1 MVSQVKTMQQLAVS
15 ADASSFSMMIWGELV
30 SLRMEIMMF
39 VVAVIGYLLLFSSRV
54 PKDLQRLKL
63 KTKNCQPEKSG
74 KEPEEEEEPKNF
86 EEVEASLQR
95 AVSAGD
101 HRSVLKGWNSCKQL
115 GQAPTSV
122 KLSQVVESMQC
133 AKKDA
138 LFINRELVAFFK
150 KHTSQCDMTIINDVI
165 ESLGKRLDSEL
176 MALILDML
184 PSLGLKQDQRTY
196 EIFLVMHATTRSYP
210 EVQRLVAE
218 MEAGQ
223 VEFSNTAT
231 LAVIK
236 VALQAGKFEEAQQRF
251 SALKAACDP
260 EQQWAVPRHI
270 MAQLVEAACK
280 ENLLQQFLPELKDV
294 PLPEEAIHEMLSEC
308 IRLNDSDLARSVET
322 VARSQKES
330 ISDSTYSLLIKA
342 LAGRPWRAKAVVQE
356 VVKREVAEFSP
367 ELAMSV
373 LSFCAKAS
381 DNSIA
386 DTLLERM
393 QPKQLTV
400 LAAFIRYYIESEQ
413 LVKACDVF
421 EHRVQPMGEAGSQG
435 RSMID
440 SRVERSLMG
449 AALAC
454 GRTSLVQALFDPTRV
469 DVAQHILMIRKCAAE
484 NNLKGSMSIFDSLK
498 EGGVELNSIIY
509 NTILDACVKCCD
521 LEAAEDWMRQI
532 TEAGFADVVSFNTL
546 MKAHLAQNQFGK
558 ARSLMDDMKKVGLQP
573 NRVTFNELLNAAVVQ
588 GARRSD
594 IWELVKEMKAA
605 DIPPNQVTCSI
616 LLKTLNAK
624 SVEADVVLTMDLI
637 ESLDEPMDEVLLSST
652 VEACVRIG
660 KPELLVKKLDQM
672 QEKQKIVINGSHT
685 CGSLIKAY
693 GYARDISGA
702 WRCWKEMRARSVK
715 PTCITLGCMI
725 DAVVNNGDT
734 EGAFELLH
742 ECQKDEQCRDA
753 VNSILYCS
761 VLKGFARE
769 KKLERVWAVYEEMC
783 KNQMEMSLITFNT
796 IIDACARTGHMDN
809 LAKVQLD
816 MKKHHVDANIVTWS
830 TIIKG
835 HCQAGDVQ
843 KGLSVMKDMQS
854 TTKLKPDEIMF
865 NSLLDGCAQN
875 NLYDQ
880 GQELLKNMLQSGI
893 APSNFTLS
901 IMVKMLNRNRKVE
914 QSFALVKEITE
925 QYKFK
930 PNMFVY
936 TNLMQGCI
944 STRQLPRA
952 LTVLESMVKDK
963 ILPDCRLYSILIR
976 ASIYQESYKQADALL
991 RAALGL
997 PGAFE
1002 LPGVHL
1008 PACWQ
1013 IEASLVNE
1021 TLTSLAEWGC
1031 ATSLA
1036 APLLADIKAHKIK
1049 VTVDQGLQRRVLTG
1063 GPAEAPA
1070 AKGKGKG
1077 KGKW

>member
-1 MVSQVKTMQQLAVS
+1 
-15 ADASSFSMMIWGELV
+15 MMIWGELV

-39 VVAVIGYLLLFSSRV
+39 VAAVIGYLLIFSSRV
-54 PKDLQRLKL
+54 PKDVQRFKL
-63 KTKNCQPEKSG
+63 KAKSFQPEKSE
-74 KEPEEEEEPKNF
+74 KEPEEEDEPKSF
-86 EEVEASLQR
+86 EAVEASLLR
-95 AVSAGD
+95 AVQAGD

-138 LFINRELVAFFK
+138 QFINRELVAFFT
-150 KHTSQCDMTIINDVI
+150 KHTSQCEMTTINDVM
-165 ESLGKRLDSEL
+165 ESLGKHLDSEL
-176 MALILDML
+176 MAMIVEML
-184 PSLGLKQDQRTY
+184 PSLGLKQDHRTY
-196 EIFLVMHATTRSYP
+196 EILLVMHATTRSYP

-218 MEAGQ
+218 MQAGQ
-223 VEFSNTAT
+223 VEFSNSST

-236 VALQAGKFEEAQQRF
+236 AALQAGKFEEAQQRF
-251 SALKAACDP
+251 SALKASWDV
-260 EQQWAVPRHI
+260 EGEWAVPRHI

-280 ENLLQQFLPELKDV
+280 EKQLEQFLPELTDV

-322 VARSQKES
+322 VARSQKQS
-330 ISDSTYSLLIKA
+330 VSDTTYSLLIKA
-342 LAGRPWRAKAVVQE
+342 LAGRPWRMKAVVQE
-356 VVKREVAEFSP
+356 VVKRETADFSP
-367 ELAMSV
+367 ELAISV
-373 LSFCAKAS
+373 LGFCAKTS
-381 DNSIA
+381 EKNIA

-393 QPKQLTV
+393 EPKQLNV
-400 LAAFIRYYIESEQ
+400 LTAFIRFYIESEQ
-413 LVKACDVF
+413 FVKACDVF
-421 EHRVQPMGEAGSQG
+421 EQRVQPMGEGESQG

-440 SRVERSLMG
+440 ARVERNLMS

-454 GRTSLVQALFDPTRV
+454 GRTSLVQALFDPSRV

-484 NNLKGSMSIFDSLK
+484 NNLKGSMSIFNSLK
-498 EGGVELNSIIY
+498 EGGVDMNSIIY
-509 NTILDACVKCCD
+509 NTILDACVKCKD
-521 LEAAEDWMRQI
+521 LEAAKDWMRQT

-546 MKAHLAQNQFGK
+546 MKAFLAQGEFGK

-588 GARRSD
+588 GSRRSD
-594 IWELVKEMKAA
+594 IWELVKEMKNSE
-605 DIPPNQVTCSI
+605 IPPNQVTCSI
-616 LLKTLNAK
+616 LLKTLNVK
-624 SVEADVVLTMDLI
+624 SFDTDIELTMDLI

-660 KPELLVKKLDQM
+660 RPELLVKKLAQM
-672 QEKQKIVINGSHT
+672 QDAQKIVINGSHT

-693 GYARDISGA
+693 GYARDIDGA
-702 WRCWKEMRARSVK
+702 WRCWKEMRARLVK

-734 EGAFELLH
+734 EGAFDLLH
-742 ECQKDEQCRDA
+742 QCQKDEQCRDA
-753 VNSILYCS
+753 VNAILYCS

-769 KKLERVWAVYEEMC
+769 KKLDRVLAVYDEMC
-783 KNQMEMSLITFNT
+783 KNNMEMSLITFNT
-796 IIDACARTGHMDN
+796 IIDACARTGRMDN
-809 LAKVQLD
+809 LAKVQQD
-816 MKKHHVDANIVTWS
+816 MRKHHVDPNIVTWS

-843 KGLSVMKDMQS
+843 TALSVMKEMQS
-854 TTKLKPDEIMF
+854 ATKLKPDEIMY

-875 NLYDQ
+875 NLFDQ
-880 GQELLKNMLQSGI
+880 GQELLRQMLQNGI
-893 APSNFTLS
+893 PPSNFTLS

-914 QSFALVKEITE
+914 QSFELVKEMTQ

-930 PNMFVY
+930 PNMHVY

-952 LTVLESMVKDK
+952 LTVLESMVKEK
-963 ILPDCRLYSILIR
+963 TLPDCRVYSTLIR

-1002 LPGVHL
+1002 FPGLKL
-1008 PACWQ
+1008 PACWS

-1021 TLTSLAEWGC
+1021 TLTGLADWGC
-1031 ATSLA
+1031 AKSLA
-1036 APLLADIKAHKIK
+1036 APLLADIKTHKVK
-1049 VTVDQGLQRRVLTG
+1049 VNVDQATQRRITMAGVADE
-1063 GPAEAPA
+1063 PVI

-1077 KGKW
+1077 KGKSGW